1 MIDMNFL
8 EFCMTYANPEPIVIE
23 DTIHEL
29 PMEYQEPLDVLVNLI
44 RLKLPRASSVKIS
57 FVQNRFEDMYEV
69 CQIMLNVYHGE
80 VDESI
85 SQALAKALYH
95 QDYNMLQFEETMII
109 KILTIYLMIQNANN
123 VY

>member
-1 MIDMNFL
+1 MSEMNFL
-8 EFCMTYANPEPIVIE
+8 EFCMAYANPEPIVIE
-23 DTIHEL
+23 DTKEL
-29 PMEYQEPLDVLVNLI
+29 PVEYQEPLRVLVNLI
-44 RLKLPRASSVKIS
+44 RLKLPRANAIKIS
-57 FVQNRFEDMYEV
+57 FVQNQFEDMYKV
-69 CQIMLNVYHGE
+69 CHIMLGAYNGE

-85 SQALAKALYH
+85 SQALSNALYH